1 MDGWLQLHS
10 GTSPNVTVGCWRTAW
25 REAHEQLWRQ
35 PYMSS
40 DVLLR
45 ELTADGLPIFFAH
58 QLDSEASHM
67 AAFTE
72 TSAGS
77 AVP

>member
-1 MDGWLQLHS
+1 
-10 GTSPNVTVGCWRTAW
+10 
-25 REAHEQLWRQ
+25 
-35 PYMSS
+35 MSS